1 MIWLLRNAKAGK
13 HAEDYFQGAELRLC
27 VTAKLQQLGF
37 SFLLE
42 CEKYYITPA
51 SHSET
56 SVHTMQ
62 REGGDNG

>member
-1 MIWLLRNAKAGK
+1 MLRTSSKVQT
-13 HAEDYFQGAELRLC
+13 AEFCLC

-42 CEKYYITPA
+42 REKYYITPA
-51 SHSET
+51 SCSET

-62 REGGDNG
+62 KEGGNNG